1 MLERTDSIVY
11 QGSSSKR
18 HAQCSNHWGWLHYPI
33 GNDGIN
39 LLQVNWLS
47 TRLTLSS
54 RGAILIISLT
64 HTERQTMKAFVLGTV
79 FGLILATVG
88 FSGIA
93 RIFDKGID
101 TVKTQSQELA
111 K

>member
-1 MLERTDSIVY
+1 MKNFI
-11 QGSSSKR
+11 
-18 HAQCSNHWGWLHYPI
+18 A
-33 GNDGIN
+33 
-39 LLQVNWLS
+39 
-47 TRLTLSS
+47 
-54 RGAILIISLT
+54 GA
-64 HTERQTMKAFVLGTV
+64 V

-93 RIFDKGID
+93 RIMDKGIE

>member
-1 MLERTDSIVY
+1 
-11 QGSSSKR
+11 
-18 HAQCSNHWGWLHYPI
+18 
-33 GNDGIN
+33 
-39 LLQVNWLS
+39 
-47 TRLTLSS
+47 
-54 RGAILIISLT
+54 
-64 HTERQTMKAFVLGTV
+64 MKAFVLGTIV
-79 FGLILATVG
+79 GLILATVG

>member
-1 MLERTDSIVY
+1 
-11 QGSSSKR
+11 
-18 HAQCSNHWGWLHYPI
+18 
-33 GNDGIN
+33 
-39 LLQVNWLS
+39 
-47 TRLTLSS
+47 
-54 RGAILIISLT
+54 
-64 HTERQTMKAFVLGTV
+64 MKAFVLGTV

-93 RIFDKGID
+93 RIFDKGVD